1 MKEMYRKITRA
12 LRSLYRGQ
20 SGMTGLEKSIILVAF
35 VAVATILAYTVL
47 SAGVLSAEKSTEAV
61 HHGLQEARAT
71 MEVKGFVLGISAN
84 QTELE
89 TVEFTVGLTMPDE
102 VVDMDAVAIN
112 YFDKDIHSESA
123 TWSYAISAQST
134 ERGAANILEAGEQH
148 ICTVTIPGAAE
159 VTAYDWFA
167 IQVIPPTGA
176 SLTIKRTMP
185 GTLEKIVSLQ

>member
-1 MKEMYRKITRA
+1 MYRKITRA

-20 SGMTGLEKSIILVAF
+20 SGMTGLEKSIILIAF
-35 VAVATILAYTVL
+35 VTVATILAYTIL
-47 SAGVLSAEKSTEAV
+47 SAGVLSAEKGTEAV

-89 TVEFTVGLTMPDE
+89 TVKFTVGLTMPDE
-102 VVDMDAVAIN
+102 VVDMDAVVIN
-112 YFDKDIHSESA
+112 YFDKDTHSGSV

-134 ERGAANILEAGEQH
+134 ERGAANILEASEQH
-148 ICTVTIPGAAE
+148 VCTVTIPGAAE
-159 VTAYDWFA
+159 VTAYDWFT

-185 GTLEKIVSLQ
+185 GTLRKIMSLQ